1 MCIYF
6 HFIALPIVF
15 EDNDQL
21 NSDVA
26 TEIDGNIAQEVCD
39 LPEIGGEIEL
49 AETIDVP
56 VRHKRPKKI
65 PNREGIMLGPSLID
79 VPRRRRTNTD
89 YDVGSGKYWNLIP
102 IFELII
108 TFSNQNVFPHSHKG
122 KI

>member
-15 EDNDQL
+15 EDNDQT

-26 TEIDGNIAQEVCD
+26 TEIDENIAEEVCD
-39 LPEIGGEIEL
+39 LSEIGGEIEL

-65 PNREGIMLGPSLID
+65 PNREGIMLDPSLID

-89 YDVGSGKYWNLIP
+89 YDVGSGKYCNLIFFFR
-102 IFELII
+102 IYYHF
-108 TFSNQNVFPHSHKG
+108 
-122 KI
+122 